1 MSEHTQAEPV
11 ALPKGFEDLAR
22 FRDWMVPTD
31 RGRIER
37 RLCLPFA
44 EVKAFYDEV
53 LPELD
58 RILSYLHTRP
68 ATEMSQEDANLLN
81 LALSLVEI
89 SNAVE
94 IYNQGSVMDG
104 GDLRS
109 FASVIDKPVVAGS
122 AA

>member
-1 MSEHTQAEPV
+1 MSEHTQPEPV

-31 RGRIER
+31 RERVER
-37 RLCLPFA
+37 RLSVPFA
-44 EVKAFYDEV
+44 EVKAFYDDI

-58 RILSYLHTRP
+58 RILPYLQMRP
-68 ATEMSQEDANLLN
+68 PTDISQEDANLLN

-94 IYNQGSVMDG
+94 IYNQGPVMDG
-104 GDLRS
+104 GDLRG
-109 FASVIDKPVVAGS
+109 FVSVIDKPVEAGS
-122 AA
+122 AV

>member
-1 MSEHTQAEPV
+1 MSENGRPERV
-11 ALPKGFEDLAR
+11 ALPNGFEDLVR

-37 RLCLPFA
+37 RLSLPFA
-44 EVKAFYDEV
+44 EVRAFYDEI

-58 RILSYLHTRP
+58 RIMSYLQTRP
-68 ATEMSQEDANLLN
+68 PTNMSQEDANLLN

-94 IYNQGSVMDG
+94 IYNQGPVMDG

-109 FASVIDKPVVAGS
+109 FASLIDKPLGAGS